1 MRDRPESNATL
12 HHRVRV
18 LLSAYACEPDKGS
31 EPGVGW
37 AWANGLADRVELH
50 VLTRCSNRPA
60 IEAALQGGGPGG
72 ATFHYFDLGR
82 VALWLKSKRLLPT
95 FAYYVFWQLKAARR
109 FKELAES
116 MDVVHHLTFCNLLCP
131 GAWRLQRAAF
141 VIGPVGAPL
150 VPQVLLPLFGR
161 AKWAQMARGAVI
173 RRFDKLP
180 GLRSVLRGAS
190 AIVPANSETAEL
202 LRSRGFETCPVILD
216 TGSPEVPPPSA
227 KLPSDAPVRFVYAG
241 RLERRKGIELSLR
254 ALAVARDSGA
264 SCRFLIVGSGPDEG
278 RLRRL
283 TDDLDLGD
291 RVEFL
296 GHRTRNET
304 LGILASADVF
314 LFTSLRDTSGGV
326 NLEAMASGLPVVC
339 LSHQGV
345 RDITDDSC
353 ADRIEPG
360 PIPGT
365 VSRLSAAIVRQC
377 EDSER
382 RRRMGECARLRAE
395 TAFSWE
401 DKFERMLGYYSN
413 AIHSRKSAS

>member
-1 MRDRPESNATL
+1 
-12 HHRVRV
+12 VRV
-18 LLSAYACEPDKGS
+18 LLSAYACEPGKGS

-50 VLTRCSNRPA
+50 VLTRCSNRSA
-60 IEAALQGGGPGG
+60 IEAALRREGSTGV
-72 ATFHYFDLGR
+72 TFHYFDLGR
-82 VALWLKSKRLLPT
+82 VALWLKAKRLLPT
-95 FAYYVFWQLKAARR
+95 FAYYVLWQLNAARR
-109 FKELAES
+109 FQDLAES

-131 GAWRLQRAAF
+131 GAWRLREAAF

-150 VPQVLLPLFGR
+150 VPKVYLPLFGR

-216 TGSPEVPPPSA
+216 TGSPAIPPPST
-227 KLPSDAPVRFVYAG
+227 KPPSDGPVRFVYAG

-254 ALAVARDSGA
+254 ALAAARDSGA
-264 SCRFLIVGSGPDEG
+264 RWRFLIVGSGPDEA
-278 RLRRL
+278 RLSRL
-283 TDDLDLGD
+283 TDDLGLRD

-296 GHRTRNET
+296 GHRTRDET
-304 LGILASADVF
+304 LGILASCDVF

-345 RDITDDSC
+345 RDITDESC

-360 PIPGT
+360 PIQET

-382 RRRMGECARLRAE
+382 RRAMGELARRRAE
-395 TAFSWE
+395 TAFSWA
-401 DKFERMLGYYSN
+401 DKFERMQGYYSN
-413 AIHSRKSAS
+413 AIHSRESAS